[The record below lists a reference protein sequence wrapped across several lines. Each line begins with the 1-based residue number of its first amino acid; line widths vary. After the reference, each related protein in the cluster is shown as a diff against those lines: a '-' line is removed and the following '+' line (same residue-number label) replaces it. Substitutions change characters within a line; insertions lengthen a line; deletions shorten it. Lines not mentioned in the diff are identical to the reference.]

1 MDVVVCLKQVVDPE
15 LPARDFA
22 LEPATGRQAREGRPL
37 VLSTYDENALE
48 VALQLKDRDGVKVT
62 ALTIAP
68 RATIGDAVR
77 LALAMGADEAVVVD
91 DPKSP
96 HHPGAVTA
104 GRLAAALRKIGH
116 VDLVL
121 TGCESAD
128 WVERVVAPLLAEELD
143 AACVTFVS
151 QIEVRG
157 SALVARRQAEDGVHV
172 VEARLPAVVS
182 ITSDES
188 NKPRLPKVKDIISAK
203 RKPTHFW
210 SPADLG
216 AAEAGDSGAGA
227 TAAGVEIRDVAI
239 PQRTARCEFL
249 QGDPAEQAE
258 QLARRLRAL
267 KLL

>member
-1 MDVVVCLKQVVDPE
+1 MDVIVCLKQVVDPE

-22 LEPATGRQAREGRPL
+22 IDPATRRQVREGRPL

-48 VALQLKDRDGVKVT
+48 VALQLKDRLETKVT

-68 RATIGDAVR
+68 QATVGDVIR

-91 DPKSP
+91 DPRSP
-96 HHPGAVTA
+96 DLPGATKA
-104 GRLAAALRKIGH
+104 AMLAAAVRKIGRF
-116 VDLVL
+116 DLVL

-128 WVERVVAPLLAEELD
+128 WVERVVAPLLAEELG

-151 QIEVRG
+151 RIDLTDG
-157 SALVARRQAEDGVHV
+157 MAIARRQAEDGVHL
-172 VEARLPAVVS
+172 VEVRGPAVLS

-188 NKPRLPKVKDIISAK
+188 NRPRLPKVKDIIAAK
-203 RKPTHFW
+203 RKPLRVW
-210 SPADLG
+210 SAADVSPAGD
-216 AAEAGDSGAGA
+216 AADGP
-227 TAAGVEIRDVAI
+227 AAGVEIRDVAI

-249 QGDPAEQAE
+249 QGEPAAAAA
-258 QLARRLRAL
+258 QLALRLRAL